1 MTDLSLVL
9 TPLTP
14 ADMPHVEKLDE
25 RAFGPGR
32 FARTAYR
39 LREGAAPDFSLSFA
53 ARVGTFLVGANR
65 MTRIRCGGVD
75 GLLLGPLTV
84 DPSFRSRGIG
94 AALARKSL
102 EAAAQSQA
110 GLVLLVGDAPYYAR
124 LGFKPVPMGRLV
136 LPGPVDPHRLLYR
149 EVRDGALEAAKGAV
163 TRVV

>member
-39 LREGAAPDFSLSFA
+39 P
-53 ARVGTFLVGANR
+53 ARGRRAGFLAVFRRARRHVSRRRHR
-65 MTRIRCGGVD
+65 MTRIKCGGVD

-94 AALARKSL
+94 AALANKSL

-110 GLVLLVGDAPYYAR
+110 GIVLLVGDAPYYAR

-149 EVRDGALEAAKGAV
+149 ELRDGALDAAKGAV
-163 TRVV
+163 TQVR

>member
-1 MTDLSLVL
+1 MTDLSLAL
-9 TPLTP
+9 SPLTP
-14 ADMPHVEKLDE
+14 ADMPAVEKLDE

-39 LREGAAPDFSLSFA
+39 LREGVAPDFSLSFA

-65 MTRIRCGGVD
+65 MTWIRCGEVD

-94 AALARKSL
+94 AALAAKSI
-102 EAAAQSQA
+102 EAAASSKA

-124 LGFKPVPMGRLV
+124 LGFKPVPMGRLT
-136 LPGPVDPHRLLYR
+136 LPGPVDPHRLLCR
-149 EVRDGALEAAKGAV
+149 ELREGAMAAAKGAV
-163 TRVV
+163 TRAR